1 MISYGWSLKSSEQM
15 IYIKEG
21 SRMCTSFAVY
31 SQKKAIY
38 GMNFDT
44 DDIDLKLKV
53 SSYND
58 RNLFSFQP

>member
-1 MISYGWSLKSSEQM
+1 M